1 MNLVFKDS
9 AQKRID
15 GKIIYDLTIQDMDG
29 EVAEGRELPFSYV
42 FGQEPTSVIEKYIT
56 DHLDELKQVAVE
68 DTFNS
73 DLFNT
78 SAEALKGQREDREED
93 EFTKFY
99 NTAQRKLTDINVVIE
114 SECYAGVDYKD
125 DYFLCTHQ
133 NFNFI
138 SDVISYY
145 NTQIQNKL
153 CNKKDVK
160 TKIISASNTVHIF
173 NYDQLLELQKL
184 IFERMNQI
192 YLAGNYYKSIK
203 LNECDTAQD
212 IKALKVNFDAE
223 FENAQEVDHINE

>member
-1 MNLVFKDS
+1 MNLVFRNS
-9 AQKRID
+9 VQKRID

-42 FGQEPTSVIEKYIT
+42 FGKEPTSVIEKYIT
-56 DHLDELKQVAVE
+56 DHLDELKKVTVK

-73 DLFNT
+73 DLFKT
-78 SAEALKGQREDREED
+78 PAEALKEQQEDCEED

-99 NTAQRKLTDINVVIE
+99 NTAQQKWTDINNIIE
-114 SECYAGVDYKD
+114 SECYAGIDYKD
-125 DYFLCTHQ
+125 DSFVCSHQ

-160 TKIISASNTVHIF
+160 AKIISTTNTVHIF

-203 LNECDTAQD
+203 LNECDTVQD

-223 FENAQEVDHINE
+223 FENAQEVDHSNE